1 MTQIEDLERQIK
13 TLKEQE
19 EVLKKQKM
27 KEERL
32 MEFQKKLE
40 RKKKIS
46 ELITILDVKREDDL
60 VYIFTKDVEKDI
72 ELFKDDYEK
81 INEDD
86 EDEDILFDI
95 SLWCDKP
102 DIIYYELLWQKFPC
116 IRLWFDY
123 EQDTAKE
130 MEDYFLS
137 LKKWETIG

>member
-1 MTQIEDLERQIK
+1 
-13 TLKEQE
+13 
-19 EVLKKQKM
+19 M

-46 ELITILDVKREDDL
+46 ELITILDVKREDDE

-81 INEDD
+81 RNED
-86 EDEDILFDI
+86 EWEELFDFQ
-95 SLWCDKP
+95 LWYNKP
-102 DIIYYELLWQKFPC
+102 DISNYELLWQKFPC